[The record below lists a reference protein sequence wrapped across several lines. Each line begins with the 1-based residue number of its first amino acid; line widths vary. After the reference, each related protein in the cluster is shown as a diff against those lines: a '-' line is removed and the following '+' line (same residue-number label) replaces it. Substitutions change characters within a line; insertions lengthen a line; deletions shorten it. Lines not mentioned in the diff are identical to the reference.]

1 LELFIVKLDRTDA
14 RILSALLQ
22 DGRRPIVELAEQIG
36 LSATACARRIR
47 LMEQGAIIQG
57 YTAVVNPAGLGLKV
71 QAFIQVKLQQHADDI
86 VATFQAELAKIEE
99 VIACFATTGESDFL
113 LHVTV
118 PDLEALSSVVLKQLL
133 KIAGVRDVRSSIVLE
148 TIKRSARMPLNHLPE
163 GV

>member
-1 LELFIVKLDRTDA
+1 MNLDRIDA
-14 RILSALLQ
+14 RILALLLQ
-22 DGRRPIVELAEQIG
+22 DGRRSVVELAEEIS

-47 LMEQGAIIQG
+47 LMEQARVIEG
-57 YTAVVNPAGLGLKV
+57 YSALVNPAGLGLKV

-86 VATFQAELAKIEE
+86 VATFQSELAKIEE

-113 LHVTV
+113 LQVMV

-148 TIKRSARMPLNHLPE
+148 TIKRSARMPLTHLPE
-163 GV
+163 PL